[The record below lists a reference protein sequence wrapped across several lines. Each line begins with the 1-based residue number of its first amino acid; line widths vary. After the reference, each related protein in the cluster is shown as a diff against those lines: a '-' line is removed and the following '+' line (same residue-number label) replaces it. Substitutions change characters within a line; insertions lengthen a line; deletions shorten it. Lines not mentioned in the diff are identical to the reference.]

1 MAPTDGTPLLRRVGC
16 GRRVVFAVV
25 TVAFLGLLARLV
37 LLGDRT
43 AHWDEARVA
52 YWTLHYLD
60 TGLFEYQPIIH
71 GPFLQQVNRAV
82 FATLGPNDFTMR
94 LVVALLGA
102 GLSLVALCFREHLS
116 KGETVALAALL
127 AFDPLLLY
135 YSRFMR
141 SDLPL
146 AAFMLLALGCFVR
159 LLDTRK
165 PRYFH
170 AGVIAFALAVTTKEY
185 VLVYVVTW
193 LGALVLLADHRLF
206 GRGLPADWRTHLR
219 ERIRSIRP
227 ALRRWLPHLAASLVT
242 FLLVV
247 VYFYA
252 PRTGPDG
259 GPGFDD
265 LLADP
270 TVLPAVVGE
279 ATLGSWQAFVS
290 LWVGN
295 GHQDHAYLPF
305 LGSATETLFV
315 GSGAL
320 AVLSVVGFLAD
331 RYSDDG
337 PRDLVAFCFY
347 WGFVTFLGYPLLAD
361 IAAPWSV
368 IHAVVPLAVPA
379 AVGIGALYRRGYA
392 ALANE
397 NRPAVAV
404 VAIVALLVVG
414 QVAFVAADDVYL
426 DDQSD
431 ANPLVQYAQPASDLH
446 PALREMATV
455 SATNDGTDVLLY
467 GDFLV
472 ANTTGTR
479 DPGCAEWFNVLP
491 LPWYFE
497 AEDVSV
503 TCARNDS
510 AFESTMDRNAPP
522 VVVALSTDADD
533 LEPYLAGY
541 EAYPEVIRT
550 QDTTQTNITIFVDAS
565 NSANASD
572 TP

>member
-1 MAPTDGTPLLRRVGC
+1 MASTDGTASRQRAGR

-25 TVAFLGLLARLV
+25 AIALLGLLARLAF
-37 LLGDRT
+37 LGDRT

-82 FATLGPNDFTMR
+82 FAVLGPNDFTMR

-102 GLSLVALCFREHLS
+102 GLPLVALCFRERLS
-116 KGETVALAALL
+116 GVETVALAGFL
-127 AFDPLLLY
+127 AFDPLVLY

-146 AAFMLLALGCFVR
+146 AAFALLALGCFVR
-159 LLDTRK
+159 ALDTRK
-165 PRYFH
+165 PRSLH
-170 AGVIAFALAVTTKEY
+170 AGVLAFALAVTTKEY

-206 GRGLPADWRTHLR
+206 GCGLPTDWRGRLR
-219 ERIRSIRP
+219 VRIRSARP
-227 ALRRWLPHLAASLVT
+227 ALRRWLPHLLASFVAFLV
-242 FLLVV
+242 VV

-252 PRTGPDG
+252 PRTGPNG

-265 LLADP
+265 LFADP

-279 ATLGSWQAFVS
+279 ATIGSWQAFVS
-290 LWVGN
+290 LWVGG

-305 LGSATETLFV
+305 LGSAAETLFV

-320 AVLSVVGFLAD
+320 AVLSVVGFLVD
-331 RYSDDG
+331 RYADDG

-347 WGFVTFLGYPLLAD
+347 WGFVSVLGYPIIAD
-361 IAAPWSV
+361 IAAPWTV
-368 IHAVVPLAVPA
+368 LHAVVPLAVPA
-379 AVGIGALYRRGYA
+379 AVGVGALYRRGYT
-392 ALANE
+392 ALASE
-397 NRPAVAV
+397 NRPAVAA
-404 VAIVALLVVG
+404 VAVMGLLVVG
-414 QVAFVAADDVYL
+414 QVGFVATTDVYL

-446 PALREMATV
+446 PALHEMESV
-455 SATNDGTDVLLY
+455 SAANSGTDLLLY

-479 DPGCAEWFNVLP
+479 EPGCSEWFDVLP

-497 AEDVSV
+497 AEDVRV
-503 TCARNDS
+503 ACARNDS
-510 AFESTMDRNAPP
+510 AFESAMNRSHPP
-522 VVVALSTDADD
+522 VVVSLSSDADS
-533 LEPYLAGY
+533 LEPRLAGY

-550 QDTTQTNITIFVDAS
+550 QDTSRTNITVFVEGAA
-565 NSANASD
+565 ANASD